1 MEKIVLDASVI
12 VKWYSEEER
21 SDLARQIL
29 LFLKNKKI
37 EIFLPEL
44 AKYELGNALLKGK
57 KLPFSL
63 ARKALESF
71 YLLPLNF
78 LKETTCLAKESY
90 SLGEKLGITYYD
102 ACYLAVARTLKAA
115 LVTEN
120 PRHQT
125 KRKLGI
131 KIFTLREY
139 LKLYVKILEND

>member
-12 VKWYSEEER
+12 VKWYSEEEG
-21 SDLARQIL
+21 SDLSRQIL

-63 ARKALESF
+63 AKKALESF

-78 LKETTCLAKESY
+78 LKETASLAEKSY
-90 SLGEKLGITYYD
+90 LLGEKLGITYYD
-102 ACYLAVARTLKAA
+102 ACYLAVAKSLKAV

-120 PRHQT
+120 PRHQV

-131 KIFTLREY
+131 KIFTLQE
-139 LKLYVKILEND
+139 YVKILEND